1 MSRRSSEA
9 QARAAADRAY
19 LEQVRGDAAA
29 DSGSAVGQPSAAG
42 TALPSPPTPAP
53 LEQTE
58 VMPHVPTAAPSPV
71 LGVSPILGEQAA
83 PSAPPVGSFPIPPV
97 GPPGPA
103 FPSQT
108 AVAAA
113 SAAGGPSSARP
124 STEASDAAGSGQPLG
139 QPEPSHGM
147 GPGPLRKAG
156 ARREPS
162 FVEQNPVGA
171 GTIATATL
179 APPQQYSAPQ
189 YSAPQYP
196 AAQSAAVQYAASP
209 SPSSEQRAPLLS
221 AGADLPLLLGPDGI
235 APKGD
240 LVTCP
245 ECGEMATV
253 DAAKRNSQDFCRN
266 CDFPLFWARSTV
278 ILPSDQETGASL
290 RRLPGTVGRAAT
302 AALVCPHCGEPNS
315 PTAQNCVRC
324 LLSLHPVEP
333 PPPAPVYVAPPPPPP
348 MPVPIGRE
356 YPLWWILLVS
366 GCAMAI
372 ILIVVWIAAN

>member
-1 MSRRSSEA
+1 MSKRSSEA

-19 LEQVRGDAAA
+19 LEQVRGDPAVIDDGQPVAA
-29 DSGSAVGQPSAAG
+29 DRPPAAG
-42 TALPSPPTPAP
+42 AALPTPAAPAP

-58 VMPHVPTAAPSPV
+58 VMPHIPTAAPSPV
-71 LGVSPILGEQAA
+71 LGVSPILGEAVTT
-83 PSAPPVGSFPIPPV
+83 SAPPVGSYRTPVV

-103 FPSQT
+103 FPSQS
-108 AVAAA
+108 AAA
-113 SAAGGPSSARP
+113 AAVTAGGSSGAGQPAGSSA
-124 STEASDAAGSGQPLG
+124 TAASLPVNAGDAAPQPAG
-139 QPEPSHGM
+139 ASYGM

-156 ARREPS
+156 SRREPS
-162 FVEQNPVGA
+162 VIEQSPDGFGA
-171 GTIATATL
+171 AATVTL
-179 APPQQYSAPQ
+179 APPQQFSTFQTAGHQP
-189 YSAPQYP
+189 
-196 AAQSAAVQYAASP
+196 V
-209 SPSSEQRAPLLS
+209 S
-221 AGADLPLLLGPDGI
+221 AGLDLPLLLGPDGI
-235 APKGD
+235 APTGD

-278 ILPSDQETGASL
+278 ILPSGEQTGASL

-302 AALVCPHCGEPNS
+302 AALLCPHCGEPNS
-315 PTAQNCVRC
+315 PAAQTCVRC

-333 PPPAPVYVAPPPPPP
+333 PPPEPVYVAPPPPPP

-366 GCAMAI
+366 GCSLAI
-372 ILIVVWIAAN
+372 VLIVVWIVANS